1 MNEHLTDEQLG
12 AALLPEADA
21 PTATHLLHC
30 EECRCELEG
39 LGDALREARAESLAQ
54 GERSPE
60 FWRQQRLAIAARLSA
75 GNDFETRP
83 LAWATSFAV
92 VALLAAFLVQGLPP
106 LERAVVQPSASAVTD
121 PDHELLVDVARFT
134 RREVPRA
141 LEPASLIAQE
151 LHRAA
156 DSRSDRQ

>member
-1 MNEHLTDEQLG
+1 MNDHLTDEQMG
-12 AALLPEADA
+12 AALLSQADA
-21 PTATHLLHC
+21 PTATHLAGC
-30 EECRCELEG
+30 EECRRELEG
-39 LGDALREARAESLAQ
+39 MRKALSEARAESLAQ
-54 GERSPE
+54 GERTPE
-60 FWRQQRLAIAARLSA
+60 YWRQQRLAIAARLSVD
-75 GNDFETRP
+75 NDFETRP

-106 LERAVVQPSASAVTD
+106 LQRAVEQPSASAVAD
-121 PDHELLVDVARFT
+121 QDHELLLDVARFT

-156 DSRSDRQ
+156 EQKSDR